1 MAHSQEEIVNF
12 SGRRALITGGA
23 DRIGKAIALALAED
37 GAEVIIHY
45 NSSKE
50 KAEATAEQIRKTGG
64 TVNLIQKDLSS
75 ESAVLELF
83 EELKARDTLPDTLI
97 NSASIFE
104 KDQFRDTAESSLERN
119 MTINSYIPHW
129 LVREMSRHVDCGD
142 IINFLD
148 TRISC
153 YDREHLS
160 YHLSKRNLF
169 TLTKLT
175 ALELAPNFRV
185 NGIAPGAI
193 LPPAG
198 EDQDYLIER
207 AAETPLKV
215 PGSTADVIDTVRFLL
230 NSKLITGQVIYLDG
244 GFHLKGA
251 LYGA

>member
-1 MAHSQEEIVNF
+1 M
-12 SGRRALITGGA
+12 ITGAA
-23 DRIGKAIALALAED
+23 DRIGKAIAIALAED
-37 GAEVIIHY
+37 GVEIILHF

-50 KAEATAEQIRKTGG
+50 KAKETAREIREKGG
-64 TVNLIQKDLSS
+64 TVSLFQKDLSS

-83 EELKARDTLPDTLI
+83 DELKAENSLPDILI

-104 KDQFRDTAESSLERN
+104 KDQFNDTSELSLERN
-119 MTINSYIPHW
+119 MTINSYVPHW
-129 LVREMSRHVDCGD
+129 LIREMSRHVDSGD

-153 YDREHLS
+153 YDSEHLS

-169 TLTKLT
+169 TLTRLT
-175 ALELAPNFRV
+175 ALELSPNFRV
-185 NGIAPGAI
+185 NAIAPGAI

-198 EDQDYLIER
+198 EDTNYLNER
-207 AAETPLKV
+207 ATETPLKE
-215 PGSTADVIDTVRFLL
+215 PGSTKDVIDTVRFLL

-244 GFHLKGA
+244 GYHLKGA